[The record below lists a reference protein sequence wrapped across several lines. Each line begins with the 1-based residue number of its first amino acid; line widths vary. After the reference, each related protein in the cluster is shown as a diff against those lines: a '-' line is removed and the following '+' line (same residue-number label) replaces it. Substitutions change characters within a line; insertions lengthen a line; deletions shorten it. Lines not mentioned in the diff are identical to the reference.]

1 MGWERSWNGGSEVD
15 KVCFELGS
23 RAMSQELQVGS
34 RIQGRQED
42 RSSRFLQEEPAL
54 LELGLC
60 VMDYESNPRIA
71 SVICVV

>member
-1 MGWERSWNGGSEVD
+1 
-15 KVCFELGS
+15 
-23 RAMSQELQVGS
+23 MSQELQVGS

-42 RSSRFLQEEPAL
+42 RSSQFLQEEPAL

>member
-23 RAMSQELQVGS
+23 RVMSQGLQVGS

-42 RSSRFLQEEPAL
+42 RSSQFLQEEPAL

-60 VMDYESNPRIA
+60 VIDYESNPRIA
-71 SVICVV
+71 SAICMV